1 VSGCCAQAQLLKL
14 APGLKK
20 FGVLPVDG
28 IHPKGIV
35 SDAFGTG
42 EVPIE
47 SMLDLSPFPGAV
59 SRTNCPALAC
69 LATTRSSQLAALR
82 DDRRVSRR
90 MLA

>member
-1 VSGCCAQAQLLKL
+1 M
-14 APGLKK
+14 
-20 FGVLPVDG
+20 LPVDG

-59 SRTNCPALAC
+59 SRT
-69 LATTRSSQLAALR
+69 TTLLLPVPYVNA
-82 DDRRVSRR
+82 RR
-90 MLA
+90 